1 MKRNTSKIE
10 MRPISTIVRKH
21 AKAAQ
26 QVGKFGMSEGYEL
39 CQTCFDDMVLLR
51 WHSARHG
58 SSFNAPLREESIAK
72 GLEVLAQAQKDLEQ
86 NGYTI
91 IRKDNGMELEVRKA
105 Q

>member
-26 QVGKFGMSEGYEL
+26 QIGKFGMSEGYEL
-39 CQTCFDDMVLLR
+39 CKTCFDDMILIR

-58 SSFNAPLREESIAK
+58 SSFNAPFREESIAK
-72 GLEVLAQAQKDLEQ
+72 GSEVLNQAQKDLEQ
-86 NGYTI
+86 NGYTV
-91 IRKDNGMELEVRKA
+91 IRTKDGMELEVRKA